1 MQISETKVNELTKKH
16 ISRLLRRMED
26 EFDAPYWLKQLV
38 KKEFWLFN
46 QNLKE
51 ELFKNEVLKLD
62 DKRKPWI
69 PEVVERSMLGSV
81 GIVVK
86 TPEDAQKY
94 GHPIGSILEIKNGTS
109 EVWREPC

>member
-1 MQISETKVNELTKKH
+1 MHVNKQISETKVNELTKKH

-62 DKRKPWI
+62 DKRKTWI
-69 PEVVERSMLGSV
+69 PEENSMATKILFNPPGSEEQV
-81 GIVVK
+81 
-86 TPEDAQKY
+86 
-94 GHPIGSILEIKNGTS
+94 
-109 EVWREPC
+109 

>member
-1 MQISETKVNELTKKH
+1 MHINKQISETKVNELTKKH

-69 PEVVERSMLGSV
+69 PEENSMATKVLFNPPGSEEQV
-81 GIVVK
+81 
-86 TPEDAQKY
+86 
-94 GHPIGSILEIKNGTS
+94 
-109 EVWREPC
+109 